1 MTILSSAI
9 VSLHLAAGLLLFA
22 DVQPPADDPVLHARL
37 LAELP
42 SAHAREL
49 KGRDGIEGSF
59 VQHNVDFGPDQSRK
73 GLDRRFD
80 YWINGPLPEV

>member
-42 SAHAREL
+42 SAHVA
-49 KGRDGIEGSF
+49 
-59 VQHNVDFGPDQSRK
+59 
-73 GLDRRFD
+73 
-80 YWINGPLPEV
+80 